1 MASLSARAR
10 LRPPQ
15 ASARLRQYAAPAA
28 LAGFTYPVVSPVVPT
43 QAAELKHGNA
53 VVGLL
58 YGFSFVFDVLCAP
71 LGAWLM
77 DR

>member
-1 MASLSARAR
+1 
-10 LRPPQ
+10 
-15 ASARLRQYAAPAA
+15 
-28 LAGFTYPVVSPVVPT
+28 
-43 QAAELKHGNA
+43 
-53 VVGLL
+53 VGLL

>member
-1 MASLSARAR
+1 M
-10 LRPPQ
+10 
-15 ASARLRQYAAPAA
+15 
-28 LAGFTYPVVSPVVPT
+28 VSPVVST